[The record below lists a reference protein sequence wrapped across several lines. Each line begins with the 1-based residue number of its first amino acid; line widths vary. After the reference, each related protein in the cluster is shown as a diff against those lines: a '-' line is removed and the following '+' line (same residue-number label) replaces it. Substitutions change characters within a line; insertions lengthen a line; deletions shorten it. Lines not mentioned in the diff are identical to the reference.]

1 MNSLKPQKQTVYC
14 IPGLSASKSIF
25 EYLPHS
31 DSIEYVLLDQ
41 KFPLTGESFDSYI
54 ERWSKEIKIE
64 NAIVIGVSFGGIIAQ
79 ELVKHK
85 AISKIILISSVRSP
99 RDYSLMMKVF
109 KSIRIYKLLLTRI
122 LKKLYKIEQNP
133 KTEHQRKM
141 SAVLKKY
148 LPYRDP
154 YYVKWSAEKII
165 NWIPSEVS
173 IPIVQIHGTKDEIF
187 PFDKTKNAISI
198 KDGTHAMIVTK
209 RKWFEEN
216 LLNYLID

>member
-1 MNSLKPQKQTVYC
+1 MNPPKPHKQTVYC
-14 IPGLSASKSIF
+14 IPGLCASKSIF

-41 KFPLTGESFDSYI
+41 KFPLDGESFDSYI
-54 ERWSKEIKIE
+54 ERWSKEIEIE

-85 AISKIILISSVRSP
+85 TISKIILISSVQSP
-99 RDYSLMMKVF
+99 RDYSLMMKIV
-109 KSIRIYKLLLTRI
+109 KSLRIYKLLLTRI
-122 LKKLYKIEQNP
+122 LKKLYKIEHHP
-133 KTEHQRKM
+133 KTERQRKM
-141 SAVLKKY
+141 SVMLKKY

-165 NWIPSEVS
+165 HWTPTATS
-173 IPIVQIHGTKDEIF
+173 IPTLQIHGTKDEIF
-187 PFDKTKNAISI
+187 PFAKTKNAISI

-216 LLNYLID
+216 FLNYLVD

>member
-25 EYLPHS
+25 EYLPQS

-41 KFPLTGESFDSYI
+41 KFPLVGESFDSYI

-99 RDYSLMMKVF
+99 RDYSSMMKVF

-141 SAVLKKY
+141 SAMLKKY

-165 NWIPSEVS
+165 NWIPA
-173 IPIVQIHGTKDEIF
+173 EIQF
-187 PFDKTKNAISI
+187 LCYKFTAQKMRFF
-198 KDGTHAMIVTK
+198 H
-209 RKWFEEN
+209 
-216 LLNYLID
+216 LLKQKMPSR